1 MAHESPKRIRNVAL
15 VGHRG
20 SGKTSVNEALL
31 FEAGAINRLG
41 SVADGSTVSD
51 SASDE
56 KAREMSISASLSSFR
71 WADRKIN
78 LVDTPGEP
86 SFIADALAA
95 LRVVEG
101 AVFVVNGVM
110 GVEVTTSRLW
120 ERAAELGLART
131 VFVNMLDRERA
142 DFFRSLESLKQAFG
156 PHVVATE
163 IPIGREHELQ
173 GVVDLIDMKAYRY
186 DGDGRDNCSEIEIP
200 EELRAQADEYRE
212 KLMDE
217 VAEVSDALMERYL
230 EGEEISHEETVAA
243 LKKGVTEGH
252 LFPVTCGAATRN
264 LGINRLLDAF
274 VEDLPSPAK
283 RGPIELDGVTLEP
296 DESKDMVAFVF
307 KTLADPYAGRVNL
320 FRVYQGVLK
329 HDSHAHNCRAGA
341 KERIGQ
347 LLVPQGKDTEH
358 ADEFGPG
365 DIGAVAKLKETHAG
379 DVLASKEMDI
389 PLKLPPMP
397 RPVMAFA
404 IEAKAKGDEEKMGQ
418 ALRRL
423 QEEDPTIDFHRDSET
438 GEQILAGITQIH
450 VEVIVDRMKERFGA
464 EVELHSPHVPYRE
477 AIKGSAKSHAR
488 YKKQTGGRGQFA
500 DCHIEIAP
508 GAEGEGLEFVN
519 AIKGGVIPGGFIPA
533 VQKGVVRGDALRH
546 RRRLSRPGREGH
558 ALRRPAPLGRLLGD
572 GVQDRGIDGVQGRH
586 GERHPDADGADHDRD
601 GRGAG
606 GVRRRRDRR
615 PQLPPRSAA
624 RNGAQGRS
632 DRDEG
637 RGADGRDARLRTGP
651 ASDHRRTGRVL
662 DGSRPLRGGPRA
674 RGATGRAGGAAGEGG
689 RRGLNYPWR
698 REEGASARSR
708 RRQLRCL
715 RAHHPQG

>member
-41 SVADGSTVSD
+41 SVADGTTVSD

-71 WADRKIN
+71 WDDRKIN
-78 LVDTPGEP
+78 LIDTPGEP

-110 GVEVTTSRLW
+110 GTEVTTSRLW
-120 ERAAELGLART
+120 ERASELGLARIL
-131 VFVNMLDRERA
+131 FVNMLDRERA
-142 DFFRSLESLKQAFG
+142 DFFRALESLKQAFG
-156 PHVVATE
+156 QHVVATE
-163 IPIGREHELQ
+163 IPIGKEHELQ
-173 GVVDLIDMKAYRY
+173 GVIDLIDMKAYRY
-186 DGDGRDNCSEIEIP
+186 DGASRENCEEIEIP
-200 EELRAQADEYRE
+200 DELRAQAEEYRE

-217 VAEVSDALMERYL
+217 VAEVSEALMERYL
-230 EGEEISHEETVAA
+230 EGEEISHDETVGA
-243 LKKGVTEGH
+243 LKQGVTDGQ

-283 RGPIELDGVTLEP
+283 RGAIDLDGVELEP

-320 FRVYQGVLK
+320 FRVYQGVLS
-329 HDSHAHNCRAGA
+329 HDSQVHNCRAHV

-347 LLVPQGKDTEH
+347 LLVPQGKESDH

-379 DVLASKEMDI
+379 DVLASSDMEC
-389 PLKLPPMP
+389 PLRLPPMP

-423 QEEDPTIDFHRDSET
+423 QEEDPTIDFHRDTET

-464 EVELHSPHVPYRE
+464 EVELHAPHVPYRE
-477 AIKGSAKSHAR
+477 AIKGSAKAHAR

-500 DCHIEIAP
+500 DCQIEIEPATD
-508 GAEGEGLEFVN
+508 GDGLDFVN

-533 VQKGVVRGDALRH
+533 VEKGVREAMRAGTVAGYPIQDVKVTLFDGQHHSVDSSEMAFKICGSMAFKDAMEKAQPTLMEPIMIATLTVPEENVGDVIGDLNSRRGR
-546 RRRLSRPGREGH
+546 
-558 ALRRPAPLGRLLGD
+558 PLGMEPKGSVTEIKAEVPMAEML
-572 GVQDRGIDGVQGRH
+572 
-586 GERHPDADGADHDRD
+586 EYAPD
-601 GRGAG
+601 
-606 GVRRRRDRR
+606 
-615 PQLPPRSAA
+615 
-624 RNGAQGRS
+624 
-632 DRDEG
+632 
-637 RGADGRDARLRTGP
+637 
-651 ASDHRRTGRVL
+651 
-662 DGSRPLRGGPRA
+662 
-674 RGATGRAGGAAGEGG
+674 
-689 RRGLNYPWR
+689 
-698 REEGASARSR
+698 
-708 RRQLRCL
+708 L
-715 RAHHPQG
+715 RAITGGQGEYTMDLARYEEVPGHVAQQVVQQAQQEKEAVKA

>member
-41 SVADGSTVSD
+41 SVADGTTVSD

-71 WADRKIN
+71 WDDRKIN
-78 LVDTPGEP
+78 LIDTPGEP

-110 GVEVTTSRLW
+110 GAEVTTSRLW
-120 ERAAELGLART
+120 ERASELGLARIL
-131 VFVNMLDRERA
+131 FVNMLDRERA
-142 DFFRSLESLKQAFG
+142 DFFRALDSLKQAFG
-156 PHVVATE
+156 QHVVATE

-173 GVVDLIDMKAYRY
+173 GVIDLIDMKAYRY
-186 DGDGRDNCSEIEIP
+186 DGASRENCEEMEIP
-200 EELRAQADEYRE
+200 DDLRAQAQEYRE

-217 VAEVSDALMERYL
+217 VAEVSEALMERYL
-230 EGEEISHEETVAA
+230 EGEEISHEETVSA
-243 LKKGVTEGH
+243 LKQGVTDGQ

-283 RGPIELDGVTLEP
+283 RGQVDLDGVLLEP

-320 FRVYQGVLK
+320 FRVYQGVLA
-329 HDSHAHNCRAGA
+329 HDSQVHNCRAHV

-347 LLVPQGKDTEH
+347 LLVPQGKESDH

-379 DVLASKEMDI
+379 DVLAERDMEC
-389 PLKLPPMP
+389 PLRLPPMP

-423 QEEDPTIDFHRDSET
+423 QEEDPTIDFHRDTET

-477 AIKGSAKSHAR
+477 AIKGSAKAHAR

-508 GAEGEGLEFVN
+508 APDGEGLEFVN

-533 VQKGVVRGDALRH
+533 VEKGVREAMRSGTVAGYPIQDVKVTLYDGQHHSVDSSEMAFKICGSMAFKDAMENAQPTLMEPIMTATVTVPEEYVGDVIGDLNSRRGR
-546 RRRLSRPGREGH
+546 
-558 ALRRPAPLGRLLGD
+558 PLGMEPKGNVTEIKAEVPMAEMLD
-572 GVQDRGIDGVQGRH
+572 YA
-586 GERHPDADGADHDRD
+586 PD
-601 GRGAG
+601 
-606 GVRRRRDRR
+606 
-615 PQLPPRSAA
+615 
-624 RNGAQGRS
+624 
-632 DRDEG
+632 
-637 RGADGRDARLRTGP
+637 
-651 ASDHRRTGRVL
+651 
-662 DGSRPLRGGPRA
+662 
-674 RGATGRAGGAAGEGG
+674 
-689 RRGLNYPWR
+689 
-698 REEGASARSR
+698 
-708 RRQLRCL
+708 L
-715 RAHHPQG
+715 RAITGGQGEYSMDLARYEEVPGHVAQQVVQQAQQEKEAVKA